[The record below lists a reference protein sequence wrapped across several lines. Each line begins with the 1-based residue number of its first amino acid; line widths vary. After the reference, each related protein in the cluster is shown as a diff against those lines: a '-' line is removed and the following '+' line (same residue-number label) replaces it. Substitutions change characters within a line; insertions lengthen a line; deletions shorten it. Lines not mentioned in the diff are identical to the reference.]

1 MRSLPIARSLWACAA
16 LLAAGRTPAFGQDN
30 KDEIIQKLIA
40 RVEALERE
48 VAELK
53 QASAKSTQTPATV
66 TPEPAPNTDAA
77 AVNAPAQP
85 AEAEPAA
92 AEPSDAGR
100 FNFRGFAD
108 VDFDRNVGG
117 DSSKRFALGEVDL
130 FTTAQISP
138 RLTFLA
144 EAALDTDNQA
154 TSESVA
160 IDVERLLLQVR
171 GNDYFNLDIGS
182 YRTAIGFYNT
192 AYLRGSWL
200 QTAVT
205 RPLLFTFEENGGFLP
220 LHNVGL
226 SANGAIPSG
235 DLGLHYVVEVGSSR
249 NYAQPGR
256 TGFDLE
262 DNAAFNFALYS
273 RPPSIPGLEIGF
285 SAYRDRFSPLP
296 NFDLSRTIWTA
307 HAVYQAHRCEFLN
320 EAIFADFHRTGYGY
334 ADAPGFYSQLAYR
347 VGAKWTPYFRY
358 DYVNI
363 YGNGSIGADAPQY
376 VPWRRAQTGGIR
388 FDLTESVALKFELGR
403 ETTPLPASFIQ
414 AAMQL
419 AFTF

>member
-1 MRSLPIARSLWACAA
+1 MARCAWACAA
-16 LLAAGRTPAFGQDN
+16 MLIAAGTPAFGQDGFDQGK

-53 QASAKSTQTPATV
+53 RGAVAPGEAQKASIAPPQPANETPKSDVPVVAT
-66 TPEPAPNTDAA
+66 EPA
-77 AVNAPAQP
+77 
-85 AEAEPAA
+85 AEAEPEA
-92 AEPSDAGR
+92 SR

-108 VDFDRNVGG
+108 VDFDRNEGH
-117 DSSKRFALGEVDL
+117 DLSKRFAMGEVD
-130 FTTAQISP
+130 FFATAQISP

-144 EAALDTDNQA
+144 EAALDTDAERNIG
-154 TSESVA
+154 SIPVS
-160 IDVERLLLQVR
+160 VERLLLQVR

-192 AYLRGSWL
+192 AYLRGGWL

-262 DNAAFNFALYS
+262 DNAAFNVAVYS
-273 RPPSIPGLEIGF
+273 RPHAVPGLQVGF

-296 NFDLSRTIWTA
+296 GFDMTRTIWTA
-307 HAVYQAHRCEFLN
+307 HAVYQAHRFELLN
-320 EAIFADFHRTGYGY
+320 EGIFAGFHQTGYGY
-334 ADAPGFYSQLAYR
+334 ANAPGFYSQVAYR

-358 DYVNI
+358 DYVNL
-363 YGNGSIGADAPQY
+363 YGRGSIAAYSPQY
-376 VPWRRAQTGGIR
+376 LPWRSAETGGIR
-388 FDLTESVALKFELGR
+388 FDLTESVALKFELGHQTER
-403 ETTPLPASFIQ
+403 LQPGFVQ